1 MEDKEITSI
10 IIGSAI
16 KIHKKMDN
24 KLKYTILMESNQQ
37 QKIIA

>member
-1 MEDKEITSI
+1 MDLVREY
-10 IIGSAI
+10 
-16 KIHKKMDN
+16 KKMDN